1 MKIILCTD
9 RTSLSELIS
18 NFLKEEVEFFESLP
32 INNELVDHIYKIS
45 PDLIL
50 FDLSQIRGKRWRVI
64 ENFTIA
70 PSLREIPLILILP
83 KKVKSQIKRICE
95 FDIFD
100 YLIERFFK
108 CELVMKV
115 NKAKE
120 IIEMKKEFNKLL
132 TKDPLTGAYNR
143 SFIMARIQEELNWC
157 LIYNEPFSL
166 GIFDIDFFK
175 KINDTYGHLSG
186 DRLLMEIVSLA
197 IDFFPNRV
205 TIGRYGGE
213 EFCILMPGIEE
224 NESFE
229 ICEAFRKKVA
239 ESEFHTFS
247 GETINLSISIGLAT
261 FYGGKLITINEL
273 IQKVDTALYKAKQSG
288 RNRVIFEP
296 FVVK

>member
-239 ESEFHTFS
+239 ESKFHTFS
-247 GETINLSISIGLAT
+247 GETINLSISIGLTT